1 MNFIV
6 NAVKRCA
13 EAAVFVAKRAVQV
26 TTGLLRTPVVAASTG
41 ALVLAGQARAQS
53 AFTIDTTDVVA
64 VITGGVTT
72 ISSIGIAVLSLVV
85 VIKLFSWAK
94 RALGG

>member
-26 TTGLLRTPVVAASTG
+26 TVGLLRTPVVAASTG
-41 ALVLAGQARAQS
+41 ALVLAGNARA
-53 AFTIDTTDVVA
+53 AATTLDVTDVIA
-64 VITGGVTT
+64 TITAAVTT